1 MYNGNIRE
9 PHLNVRLILCTSWL
23 LLLLLPTTLLA
34 EQLSFSKQEQDESYL
49 FTYQWLDSNK
59 NEQGLSFQLSK
70 NVLFNQ
76 FRDFQNYQPT
86 MANLYI
92 NKNILKAWRRNPIL
106 HSELNLVKERDH
118 YKLVLT
124 ANNNKALMESR
135 EQLSILEK
143 GITQQYFEEHYYH
156 RFINHNGLLSIKPNH
171 IAIADASVDSFKII
185 KPLILSQVETESIRV
200 VTNYILGFSQAI
212 PYSELQSRTTSSGQ
226 GFNTPYKLLWEN
238 QGDCDSKVT
247 MSAAILR
254 ALMPRVKII
263 MVFIDGHA
271 LMGIEAR
278 PQGSDVTLVHNKQT
292 YVLGEPTGPAIWP
305 LGTVAQDSEQAV
317 LSGLYHVEEVR

>member
-1 MYNGNIRE
+1 M
-9 PHLNVRLILCTSWL
+9 LCTSWL
-23 LLLLLPTTLLA
+23 LFLLLPTSLFA
-34 EQLSFSKQEQDESYL
+34 KQLSFSKEEQIENYR
-49 FTYQWLDSNK
+49 FNYRWLDSNN
-59 NEQGLSFQLSK
+59 NEQALSFQLSK
-70 NVLFNQ
+70 SVLFNQ
-76 FRDFQNYQPT
+76 FRNFQNYQPT

-92 NKNILKAWRRNPIL
+92 NKNILKAWRKKPIP
-106 HSELNLVKERDH
+106 HAELNLVQEFDH

-124 ANNNKALMESR
+124 ANNDKTLMESR
-135 EQLSILEK
+135 NQLSILEK
-143 GITQQYFEEHYYH
+143 DITKRYFEEHYYH
-156 RFINHNGLLSIKPNH
+156 RFINHNGQLAIKPNH
-171 IAIADASVDSFKII
+171 TAIANASVDDLKIM
-185 KPLILSQVETESIRV
+185 KPIILSQVETESIRV
-200 VTNYILGFSQAI
+200 VTNYVLGFSQAI

-278 PQGSDVTLVHNKQT
+278 PQGNDITLVHNKQT
-292 YVLGEPTGPAIWP
+292 YVLGEPTGPASWP
-305 LGTVAQDSEQAV
+305 LGTIAQTSEQAV
-317 LSGLYHVEEVR
+317 LSGLYHVEEVH